1 MPDLL
6 VVGHVSKDLHE
17 GGTYSLGGTA
27 TYAGLLGA
35 RLDLRTAIVT
45 SYGPDLDALPA
56 LDGISIASKTSP
68 TSTTFRNLYSGAVRT
83 QIISGVAAPLT
94 IVDVPEEWRESRVV
108 LLGPV
113 AGEITNDLFHAFG
126 TSLLGVTPQGMMRA
140 WNEAGEVHA
149 VPWEPD
155 ENLLRQVD
163 VLVLSED
170 DLSTHDALERYIRTV
185 HIVALTHEARG
196 ATVYIDGKPR
206 TFPAYACAPVEP
218 TGAGDTFAAAFL
230 VELEAT
236 NDIERAAYFA
246 NSAASLV
253 IEGAGT
259 STVPTRVQIEQR
271 VGKRQFLTQ

>member
-6 VVGHVSKDLHE
+6 VIGHVSKDLHE

-27 TYAGLLGA
+27 TYAGLLGV

-45 SYGPDLDALPA
+45 SYGPDLDPLPA
-56 LDGISIASKTSP
+56 LEGISIASKASP
-68 TSTTFRNLYSGAVRT
+68 TSTAFRNLYSGPVRT
-83 QIISGVAAPLT
+83 QIISGVAAPLS
-94 IVDVPEEWRESRVV
+94 IADVPKEWRESRVV

-113 AGEITNDLFHAFG
+113 AGEITSDLFHAFG

-149 VPWEPD
+149 VPWEPG
-155 ENLLRQVD
+155 ENVLRQVD

-170 DLSTHDALERYIRTV
+170 DLPTHNALERFIRTV
-185 HIVALTHEARG
+185 HIVVLTHEARG
-196 ATVYIDGKPR
+196 ATVYIDGEPH

-259 STVPTRVQIEQR
+259 STVPGRAQVEQR
-271 VGKRQFLTQ
+271 VGTRQFLTQ

>member
-1 MPDLL
+1 ML

-17 GGTYSLGGTA
+17 GAAYRLGGTA
-27 TYAGLLGA
+27 TYAGVLGV
-35 RLDLRTAIVT
+35 RLDLQTAIVT
-45 SYGPDLDALPA
+45 SYGPDLDPLPA
-56 LDGISIASKTSP
+56 LEGISIASKTSP
-68 TSTTFRNLYSGAVRT
+68 TSTAFRNLYSGSVRT
-83 QIISGVAAPLT
+83 QYVSGVAAPLS
-94 IVDVPEEWRESRVV
+94 IADVPEEWRESRVV

-113 AGEITNDLFHAFG
+113 AGEVTNDLFHAFG

-149 VPWEPD
+149 VRWEPD
-155 ENLLRQVD
+155 EDLLRQID

-170 DLSTHDALERYIRTV
+170 DLPTHDALERFVRTV
-185 HIVALTHEARG
+185 RIVALTHEARG
-196 ATVYIDGKPR
+196 ATVYIDGKAR
-206 TFPAYACAPVEP
+206 TFPAYACDPVEP

-236 NDIERAAYFA
+236 NDVERAAYFA

-259 STVPTRVQIEQR
+259 STVPTRAQIEQR
-271 VGKRQFLTQ
+271 VGTRQFLTR